1 MQTFILAIAA
11 TLSVAASAQ
20 STSPTT
26 TSKDVVSVRIPIAV
40 LADRKP
46 LPAGLYSLRL
56 TGEQPSQPSQP
67 PGAQEIVEILA
78 GGNVVA
84 RETAE
89 VLRDED
95 LPAVGASSQSVQ
107 SGTRVEMLKG
117 GEFLRISMKRD
128 GARDLVYLPI
138 AVGKEA
144 EPRSK

>member
-1 MQTFILAIAA
+1 MQSFVLAIAA
-11 TLSVAASAQ
+11 MLSVVASPQ
-20 STSPTT
+20 STRPTT
-26 TSKDVVSVRIPIAV
+26 TSKDVVSVRIPVAV

-56 TGEQPSQPSQP
+56 TGEQPSQPGQP

-89 VLRDED
+89 VLRDEA
-95 LPAVGASSQSVQ
+95 LPAVGASSVSVQ

-128 GARDLVYLPI
+128 GARYLVYLPI
-138 AVGKEA
+138 AVGKET
-144 EPRSK
+144 EPR